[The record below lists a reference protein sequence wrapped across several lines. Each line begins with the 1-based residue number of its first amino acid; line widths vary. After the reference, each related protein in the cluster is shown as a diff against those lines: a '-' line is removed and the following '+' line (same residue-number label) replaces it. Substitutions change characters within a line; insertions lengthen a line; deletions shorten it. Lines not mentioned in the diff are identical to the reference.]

1 MKKHLHFDPET
12 GLLNTFHLDEHTG
25 EARVDTTQDATRLL
39 NVNKELQAEQRFR
52 KNGEE
57 FRRVA
62 QIPLTLWFDL
72 RKRGILQDQKKLKAW
87 LNDSENRF
95 FRTNSERV

>member
-12 GLLNTFHLDEHTG
+12 GLLNTFHLDQQTG
-25 EARVDTTQDATRLL
+25 EARVDTTQDVTACLD
-39 NVNKELQAEQRFR
+39 VNKELQTESVDRRA
-52 KNGEE
+52 NW
-57 FRRVA
+57 RRVA

-72 RKRGILQDQKKLKAW
+72 RKRGILQDKKKLKAW